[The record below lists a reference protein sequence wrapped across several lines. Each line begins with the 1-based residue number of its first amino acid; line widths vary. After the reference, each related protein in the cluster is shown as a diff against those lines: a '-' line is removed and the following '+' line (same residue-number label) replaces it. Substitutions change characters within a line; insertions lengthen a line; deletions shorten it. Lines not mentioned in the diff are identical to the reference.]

1 MKRTF
6 PSVVA
11 AVVLIAALLT
21 LAPKIRYAFAIAT
34 MRVPV
39 EISACRAEILP
50 GKERTVR
57 YTVHARN
64 LTDKAVNVAAV
75 KLQASDSALA
85 PRFVR
90 FSGPLAAQASGDL
103 LFTDPA
109 ESATRLAVGRPV
121 PLECTLYQINY
132 GDQSQWERPLPE
144 AL

>member
-1 MKRTF
+1 MKRI
-6 PSVVA
+6 PIVIAA
-11 AVVLIAALLT
+11 AVFVAVLLA

-39 EISACRAEILP
+39 EISACRAELLP
-50 GKERTVR
+50 GRERTVR
-57 YTVHARN
+57 YTVQARN
-64 LTDKAVNVAAV
+64 LTDTAVNVAAI

-90 FSGPLAAQASGDL
+90 FSGPLAARASGDL

-109 ESATRLAVGRPV
+109 GSATRLAAGRPI
-121 PLECTLYQINY
+121 PLECTLYQVNY
-132 GDQSQWERPLPE
+132 GDQSQWQRPLPD